1 MIVAKLGGEA
11 QFQAALKTGDVF
23 EVEENGKVFYA
34 FQTVSTSVATS
45 SKQKVGTKQAEVQLT
60 DEHSAGFE
68 AFFGSF
74 DPSLRVNSSFSNPK
88 TKNNSPTEWAPEALE
103 KVDEALNL
111 AGQAKRVGAPGR
123 PARAR

>member
-1 MIVAKLGGEA
+1 MLAKLGGEA
-11 QFQAALKTGDVF
+11 QLIEAALKSGDVF

-45 SKQKVGTKQAEVQLT
+45 SKQKVGTKQADLQLT
-60 DEHSAGFE
+60 DEHRAGFD

-74 DPSLRVNSSFSNPK
+74 DPSLRVNSAFSKPK
-88 TKNNSPTEWAPEALE
+88 TKNNLLALEDAKASPTEWAPEVLE

-111 AGQAKRVGAPGR
+111 AGSAKR
-123 PARAR
+123 